1 MRRLLVI
8 VIVAASCCVSPHAQ
22 SQDEAGVSNRGMAWV
37 VTGLPCTAEY
47 LSTNTQTLS
56 DGTHIT
62 STQRSRAM
70 RDSQGRVRTE
80 IYPRSTAHRTTDEP
94 DFAYILD
101 PVAHH
106 KVELSSRKKTALVTE
121 ERIPVLRPSSPLPV
135 ESQSPHPGSSQPSVP
150 ESSHPESTK
159 EAIPGKTFNGL
170 ETAGTRTT
178 LTFPVGWEGNDQP
191 IRTTADVYI
200 SRSLHIL
207 VFSQSE
213 SVLSGNG
220 VTEIMRLDRG
230 EPDSSLF
237 QIPDG
242 YTVTESSPRSH

>member
-1 MRRLLVI
+1 MRHLLVI
-8 VIVAASCCVSPHAQ
+8 AIALASCGVSPHAQ
-22 SQDEAGVSNRGMAWV
+22 SQEEAGVSNKGMAWV
-37 VTGLPCTAEY
+37 VTGLPCTVEY

-56 DGTHIT
+56 NGTHII
-62 STQRSRAM
+62 STQRSRAI

-80 IYPRSTAHRTTDEP
+80 MYPPSTARKKSDEP
-94 DFAYILD
+94 DFVYILD
-101 PVAHH
+101 PVAQRE
-106 KVELSSRKKTALVTE
+106 VNISSRTKIAVVTE

-135 ESQSPHPGSSQPSVP
+135 ESQSPNPGASQSSR
-150 ESSHPESTK
+150 PESTK

-170 ETAGTRTT
+170 EAAGTRTI

-191 IRTTADVYI
+191 IRNTADVYV

-213 SVLSGNG
+213 SVLSGDD
-220 VTEIMRLDRG
+220 VMEITQLDRG

-237 QIPDG
+237 QIPGG
-242 YTVTESSPRSH
+242 YEVTESSPRSH

>member
-8 VIVAASCCVSPHAQ
+8 AIALASFGVSPYAQ
-22 SQDEAGVSNRGMAWV
+22 SQDEAGVSGKGMAWV

-47 LSTNTQTLS
+47 LSTNTRTLS
-56 DGTHIT
+56 DGTHII
-62 STQRSRAM
+62 SRQRSRAV
-70 RDSQGRVRTE
+70 RDSQGRVRIE
-80 IYPRSTAHRTTDEP
+80 IYPPSTVHKKSDEP
-94 DFAYILD
+94 DFVYILD
-101 PVAHH
+101 PIAQREVNI
-106 KVELSSRKKTALVTE
+106 SSRTKIAVVTE

-135 ESQSPHPGSSQPSVP
+135 ESQSPNPGASQSSR
-150 ESSHPESTK
+150 PESTK

-170 ETAGTRTT
+170 EAAGTRTI

-191 IRTTADVYI
+191 IRNTADVYV

-213 SVLSGNG
+213 SVLSGDD
-220 VTEIMRLDRG
+220 VMEITQLDRG

-237 QIPDG
+237 QIPGG
-242 YTVTESSPRSH
+242 YEVTESSPRSH